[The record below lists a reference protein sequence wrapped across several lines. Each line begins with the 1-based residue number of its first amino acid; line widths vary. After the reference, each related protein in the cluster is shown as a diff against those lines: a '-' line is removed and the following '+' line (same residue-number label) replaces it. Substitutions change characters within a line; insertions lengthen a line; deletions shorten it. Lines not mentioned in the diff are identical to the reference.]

1 MLEKQIQSDI
11 LVAMKNSDKFKA
23 TVLRMLKSA
32 VLLEKTSGKKE
43 LTDDDI
49 IMIIKKQI
57 KQRNDSISEYEKYGR
72 EDTVNDLKNEI
83 AILESYLPKQLSSE
97 EIATAV
103 DELLKD
109 FPNPTMKD
117 MGAIMKSASSKL
129 GKVADMS
136 LVSQLIRAKLS

>member
-97 EIATAV
+97 EFATAV
-103 DELLKD
+103 H
-109 FPNPTMKD
+109 
-117 MGAIMKSASSKL
+117 
-129 GKVADMS
+129 
-136 LVSQLIRAKLS
+136 

>member
-117 MGAIMKSASSKL
+117 MGAIMKSASGKL

>member
-109 FPNPTMKD
+109 FPNLTMKD

>member
-97 EIATAV
+97 EIATAA

>member
-57 KQRNDSISEYEKYGR
+57 KQRNDSVSEYEKYGR

>member
-72 EDTVNDLKNEI
+72 EDTVNDLKSEI

-117 MGAIMKSASSKL
+117 MGAIMKSASGKL

>member
-103 DELLKD
+103 DELLKN

>member
-23 TVLRMLKSA
+23 TALRMLKSA

>member
-57 KQRNDSISEYEKYGR
+57 KQRNDSISEYEKYGH